1 MRRTYISP
9 EFKNDKVFGTLNM
22 LEESNFFGAKMLEV
36 EDSLLINNDKF
47 VWYEMSTG
55 EQFDLDT
62 ETTIEPQ
69 IMSLSDKKES
79 LHTISLDETQSQY
92 GRDNSTQWIIDI
104 KLSEILAE
112 CLYAKIKTTRTFE
125 GIRSNMTI
133 YNNVNQAVKNYV
145 WMNVVNRYKISR
157 IDLYIK
163 YVELK
168 SQNVL
173 RFRCGWD
180 ENLAIPTYLN
190 RKIQTTF
197 DYNQDNVRITF
208 KQEKPS
214 TQYKIDY
221 YFNLFFEKI

>member
-36 EDSLLINNDKF
+36 EDSLLIGNDKF
-47 VWYEMSTG
+47 VWYEMPSG

-62 ETTIEPQ
+62 ETTIDPQ
-69 IMSLSDKKES
+69 IMSLTDRKQS
-79 LHTISLDETQSQY
+79 LHTISLDETQSDY

-112 CLYAKIKTTRTFE
+112 FLYAKIKTTRTFE
-125 GIRSNMTI
+125 GVRSNMTI
-133 YNNVNQAVKNYV
+133 YNNVSQAVKNYV
-145 WMNVVNRYKISR
+145 WLNVVNRYKISR

-180 ENLAIPTYLN
+180 ENLAIPAFLN

-197 DYNQDNVRITF
+197 DYNQDNVRIIF

-214 TQYKIDY
+214 TQYKFDY

>member
-36 EDSLLINNDKF
+36 EDSLLIGNDKF
-47 VWYEMSTG
+47 VWYEMPSG

-62 ETTIEPQ
+62 ETTIDPQ
-69 IMSLSDKKES
+69 IMSLTDRKQS
-79 LHTISLDETQSQY
+79 LHTISLDETQSDY

-104 KLSEILAE
+104 KLSEIPAE
-112 CLYAKIKTTRTFE
+112 FLYAKIKTTRTFE
-125 GIRSNMTI
+125 GVRSNMTI
-133 YNNVNQAVKNYV
+133 YNNVSQAVKNYV
-145 WMNVVNRYKISR
+145 WLNVVNRYKISR

-173 RFRCGWD
+173 RFRCDWD
-180 ENLAIPTYLN
+180 ENLAIPAFLN

-197 DYNQDNVRITF
+197 DYNQDNVRIIF

-214 TQYKIDY
+214 TQYKFDY